1 MGKGAVFQG
10 IGRSTMAGVT
20 RAAAHLS
27 AEEVLRR
34 WKQDPRTHR
43 RQRWLIMYQALVDRS
58 FAEQIA
64 KHGGVS
70 TATVH
75 QLISA
80 YNRRG
85 VAAVETPGKGGR
97 RNQYLT
103 REQERAFLQPY

>member
-1 MGKGAVFQG
+1 
-10 IGRSTMAGVT
+10 MATVT

-27 AEEVLRR
+27 AKEVMRR

-58 FAEQIA
+58 FASQIA
-64 KHGGVS
+64 KQCGVS

-85 VAAVETPGKGGR
+85 VAAVETPGLWWAPQSVPDVGARTALPGPLFR
-97 RNQYLT
+97 SG
-103 REQERAFLQPY
+103 AGWDHCH